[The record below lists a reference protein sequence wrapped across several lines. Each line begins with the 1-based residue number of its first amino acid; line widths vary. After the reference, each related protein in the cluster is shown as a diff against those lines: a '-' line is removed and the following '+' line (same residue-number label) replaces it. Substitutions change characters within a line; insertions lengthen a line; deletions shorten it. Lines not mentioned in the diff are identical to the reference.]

1 MKANHNQQ
9 QCQSKLFNRIK
20 ISTSF
25 ITNNIYFILNT
36 SITLQKA
43 AKLVQI
49 TTPLNTETNY
59 SESMDITFEN
69 VNVLVVGGGG
79 SGESATSRGGRGGGG
94 GALLYVS
101 DASPSEYK
109 NQNIKYKIGN
119 GGAERNGFD
128 SILILSGISIKA
140 GGGYY
145 GTNNGDLSGAGGDG
159 YNASKPGA
167 GGGGGNYTPGVKY
180 GGGGGGGVNGAGSI
194 SSSDK
199 SGIGGQGVSS
209 INPSTIN
216 NTSYKGGDGV
226 GSVIKGGPA
235 GTNPIGSSMSIPLFA
250 LGGTGKGGDGSYQ
263 GVYGQGGGG
272 GSYGDGG
279 SGLSGKSY
287 KGGYGAGGTGKSD
300 SIDEDNSGGQGI
312 FVLYYF

>member
-79 SGESATSRGGRGGGG
+79 SGESATSRGG
-94 GALLYVS
+94 
-101 DASPSEYK
+101 
-109 NQNIKYKIGN
+109 
-119 GGAERNGFD
+119 
-128 SILILSGISIKA
+128 
-140 GGGYY
+140 
-145 GTNNGDLSGAGGDG
+145 
-159 YNASKPGA
+159 
-167 GGGGGNYTPGVKY
+167 
-180 GGGGGGGVNGAGSI
+180 
-194 SSSDK
+194 
-199 SGIGGQGVSS
+199 
-209 INPSTIN
+209 
-216 NTSYKGGDGV
+216 
-226 GSVIKGGPA
+226 
-235 GTNPIGSSMSIPLFA
+235 
-250 LGGTGKGGDGSYQ
+250 
-263 GVYGQGGGG
+263 QGGGG

>member
-36 SITLQKA
+36 SI
-43 AKLVQI
+43 
-49 TTPLNTETNY
+49 
-59 SESMDITFEN
+59 
-69 VNVLVVGGGG
+69 
-79 SGESATSRGGRGGGG
+79 
-94 GALLYVS
+94 
-101 DASPSEYK
+101 
-109 NQNIKYKIGN
+109 
-119 GGAERNGFD
+119 
-128 SILILSGISIKA
+128 
-140 GGGYY
+140 
-145 GTNNGDLSGAGGDG
+145 
-159 YNASKPGA
+159 
-167 GGGGGNYTPGVKY
+167 
-180 GGGGGGGVNGAGSI
+180 
-194 SSSDK
+194 
-199 SGIGGQGVSS
+199 
-209 INPSTIN
+209 
-216 NTSYKGGDGV
+216 TSYKGGDGV

-300 SIDEDNSGGQGI
+300 RIDEDNSGGQGI